1 MIAVGIN
8 AVMELLIYLIFIG
21 VSFQAIK
28 YLDIVRLMK
37 VGHIFAS
44 QVLLLLLAI
53 GLGFVVGSFFIM
65 LINTSRE
72 LTNFF

>member
-21 VSFQAIK
+21 VSFQAVK
-28 YLDIVRLMK
+28 YLDISRFMK
-37 VGHIFAS
+37 TDHICAS

>member
-21 VSFQAIK
+21 VSFQAVK
-28 YLDIVRLMK
+28 YLDISRFMK
-37 VGHIFAS
+37 TDHIYAS

>member
-21 VSFQAIK
+21 VSFQAVK
-28 YLDIVRLMK
+28 YLDISRFMK
-37 VGHIFAS
+37 TDHIFAS